1 MWILIISVLLF
12 VFICYIG
19 IINLDKYIYRMK
31 KDKKKKNTYTS
42 RRQRMK
48 AYNKEERTKWIGKSY

>member
-48 AYNKEERTKWIGKSY
+48 AYNKEERTK